1 MSEQYGNASNAST
14 VDKYECPICGA
25 QPGIPCLV
33 KDGRGMEMVRSLGV
47 LPIDLVDAE
56 YPLMK

>member
-33 KDGRGMEMVRSLGV
+33 KDGRGMEMVRSLG
-47 LPIDLVDAE
+47 IMHAE
-56 YPLMK
+56 RILDVEGDN